1 MRLIASVANGCSPGP
16 CAGLEITL
24 SDLLFHDG
32 SRDVTGSWY
41 SQCSCQRR
49 VSRTLVCKVLE
60 IIFLRGKK
68 KVPRR
73 FQLSWFSWRVKHP
86 QKLMAVLNW
95 HPGSLKYSKP
105 LLPSYP
111 WEIAFSLIWLG
122 FIITKTNRQTLARGR
137 GTSPLSWGKEG
148 KRRDCNFAIASGLK
162 NKNEPHCFCSGAF
175 PVVKSRYIRSLPRVL
190 FQLNSVSKV
199 PINFWEIELNSVS
212 SWNLLPKHDI
222 GFAVLGTE
230 TAFGVL

>member
-1 MRLIASVANGCSPGP
+1 M
-16 CAGLEITL
+16 
-24 SDLLFHDG
+24 
-32 SRDVTGSWY
+32 
-41 SQCSCQRR
+41 
-49 VSRTLVCKVLE
+49 
-60 IIFLRGKK
+60 
-68 KVPRR
+68 PRR

-95 HPGSLKYSKP
+95 HPGSLNYSKP